1 LYDQA
6 IVEFKKAVQLSR
18 GNVYYEAALGH
29 AYAASGRPAEA
40 HHVLRILASQS
51 KHQYVPGFA
60 MALVYAGLN
69 ENDTAFKW
77 LDKASNDHSTSMAY
91 LNVDP
96 ALGGLRLDA
105 RFAKVAR
112 RVNF

>member
-1 LYDQA
+1 
-6 IVEFKKAVQLSR
+6 
-18 GNVYYEAALGH
+18 
-29 AYAASGRPAEA
+29 
-40 HHVLRILASQS
+40 
-51 KHQYVPGFA
+51 